1 MLRRSVLLI
10 LDEASSSMDL
20 KTEALIN
27 QVIRNGFLGAVWNI
41 SSTGNYLVDVACAT
55 VFASY

>member
-1 MLRRSVLLI
+1 MSLLQLLCLARAMLRRSVLLI

-27 QVIRNGFLGAVWNI
+27 QVIRNGFLGAV
-41 SSTGNYLVDVACAT
+41 
-55 VFASY
+55 